1 MRKTF
6 YILSIGFTALI
17 IIFSG
22 CSSTEKL
29 KQGEVIDKRNRA
41 AGYATIGSHHYD
53 EAEYDQALDFFFLAL
68 KQNILIDNDRGI
80 IESYNSIGNTY
91 LAAGKIVSAER
102 YYEKAMEIAKVYND
116 RELLIRCK
124 NNQGEIYLTRGDYT
138 AALNLFK
145 EAFGDISDPEKSK
158 DSAIL
163 LHNIG
168 VAYKRLDN
176 YQEAEKY
183 LLRSIK
189 LNKENNKFKELA
201 SDNYILSSLYSK
213 RKQYSDALVFIDKA
227 LEFDK
232 RTENSYGIAKDLYAK
247 GIIQK
252 KSDSVKESY
261 YTFKRDALIYESLN
275 IPVELIQCLKQLENL
290 ATVLNIPKD
299 FKIWQTARIK
309 LEKKIGQS
317 K

>member
-1 MRKTF
+1 MRKTV
-6 YILSIGFTALI
+6 YVLSIGFTALI

-22 CSSTEKL
+22 CSSTGKL
-29 KQGEVIDKRNRA
+29 KQGEVVDKKNRA
-41 AGYATIGSHHYD
+41 AGYATFGSHHYD

-91 LAAGKIVSAER
+91 LAAGKTKSAER
-102 YYEKAMEIAKVYND
+102 YYGKAMEIAKVYND
-116 RELLIRCK
+116 PKLLIRCK
-124 NNQGEIYLTRGDYT
+124 NNQGEIYLAKEDYA

-145 EAFGDISDPEKSK
+145 KAFGDVSNPKKSK

-189 LNKENNKFKELA
+189 LNKKNNKFKELA
-201 SDNYILSSLYSK
+201 SDNYVLSSLYSK
-213 RKQYSDALVFIDKA
+213 HKQYSDALVFIEKA

-252 KSDSVKESY
+252 KAGSPKEAY
-261 YTFKRDALIYESLN
+261 YTFKRGALIFESLN
-275 IPVELIQCLKQLENL
+275 IPVELIQCLRQLENL
-290 ATVLNIPKD
+290 ATELNIPKD
-299 FKIWQTARIK
+299 FKIWQTARVK
-309 LEKKIGQS
+309 LEKKIDQPE
-317 K
+317 